1 MKSSFIVS
9 EAVARRCSEKVFGQ
23 ILQNSQKKSCHGV
36 RLKLQDYA
44 CNSKKKGPI
53 AGVLLLVLQTF
64 KNRFCIKHLR
74 ASAFFILQDKSLRK
88 FKFNKKNTLHWHLS
102 GVSCS
107 IWAHWAY
114 QSGAFVV
121 NLKHATANSRKPSKS
136 QESVLSLKCT
146 TQFKRKH
153 PNGQKTPVQKKL
165 TQNDRGTR
173 RRTFTILWITLS
185 NCTRFLDTLWN
196 KPKLNFY
203 LAGLTGCKIYWY
215 MEIWKY

>member
-36 RLKLQDYA
+36 YA

-53 AGVLLLVLQTF
+53 SGVLLLVLQTF

-74 ASAFFILQDKSLRK
+74 ASASFILQDKSLRK

-153 PNGQKTPVQKKL
+153 PNGQKNTSTEKTYSERP
-165 TQNDRGTR
+165 RH
-173 RRTFTILWITLS
+173 
-185 NCTRFLDTLWN
+185 
-196 KPKLNFY
+196 
-203 LAGLTGCKIYWY
+203 A
-215 MEIWKY
+215 

>member
-1 MKSSFIVS
+1 M
-9 EAVARRCSEKVFGQ
+9 
-23 ILQNSQKKSCHGV
+23 
-36 RLKLQDYA
+36 
-44 CNSKKKGPI
+44 
-53 AGVLLLVLQTF
+53 LLL
-64 KNRFCIKHLR
+64 FCGTEVY
-74 ASAFFILQDKSLRK
+74 ASSNLTRK
-88 FKFNKKNTLHWHLS
+88 TLHWHLS

-107 IWAHWAY
+107 ISHWAY

-121 NLKHATANSRKPSKS
+121 NLKHVTANSRKPSKS

-173 RRTFTILWITLS
+173 RRTFTTLWITLS

-196 KPKLNFY
+196 KLQVNSY
-203 LAGLTGCKIYWY
+203 LPGLRGCKIYWY